1 MQGPRLQSIPVPFL
15 PHEPVANVFQ
25 LLVHFQTWCQTCR
38 TNQTC
43 KSSATSQFCEQ
54 GFGFF
59 IYKMGIN
66 NRSDLIGLLGKSN
79 EITYVKSFTQS
90 LVHSKCLISI
100 RHSICDTQNLKE
112 QWGLTVSLQAWVLAS
127 NLPPTHR
134 LTLGHCFL
142 FVSLFPHQEIKE
154 SREQKREAYLVPPGS
169 SKPESLDQICKG
181 NSVHSQGCF

>member
-1 MQGPRLQSIPVPFL
+1 MQGPRFQSILCPSHHMSLLPMSFKSHIFRPGVKPV
-15 PHEPVANVFQ
+15 EQ
-25 LLVHFQTWCQTCR
+25 TRLVKVCYVP
-38 TNQTC
+38 
-43 KSSATSQFCEQ
+43 SSVYKLS
-54 GFGFF
+54 FGFF

-100 RHSICDTQNLKE
+100 RHSICDTQNSE
-112 QWGLTVSLQAWVLAS
+112 RAGLTVSLQAWVLAS

-142 FVSLFPHQEIKE
+142 FVSLFPNRK
-154 SREQKREAYLVPPGS
+154 
-169 SKPESLDQICKG
+169 
-181 NSVHSQGCF
+181 

>member
-1 MQGPRLQSIPVPFL
+1 MSFNSWYIFRPGVKPVEQTRLVK
-15 PHEPVANVFQ
+15 A
-25 LLVHFQTWCQTCR
+25 LLR
-38 TNQTC
+38 P
-43 KSSATSQFCEQ
+43 SSVYKLS
-54 GFGFF
+54 FGFF

-154 SREQKREAYLVPPGS
+154 SRE
-169 SKPESLDQICKG
+169 
-181 NSVHSQGCF
+181 